1 MREKLHFVVV
11 CGYGCN
17 IESPLAPYLSR
28 VADFL
33 GRQLDVESA
42 ILCGGETQKTKFP
55 KRSEARVM
63 YDYLN
68 KYRLPTGFVLEENS
82 YTTYYN
88 IKLAAEIIKRL
99 RDGQTAQVGGR
110 PHVKF
115 RITIFCEAQRDLA
128 VEMAGRYFMQ
138 NLVADV
144 EGDIR
149 TETDSWERKAP
160 GYALWKANMMWLA
173 LRFPWFAE
181 REHRQRIARSYY
193 L

>member
-1 MREKLHFVVV
+1 MQKKLHFVVV

-17 IESPLAPYLSR
+17 IESPLAPYLGR

-33 GRQLDVESA
+33 RRQLDVESV

-55 KRSEARVM
+55 RRSEARVM

-68 KYRLPTGFVLEENS
+68 KCGLPMGFVLEENS
-82 YTTYYN
+82 YTTYDN

-110 PHVKF
+110 PHIKF
-115 RITIFCEAQRDLA
+115 RITIFCEAQRALKVIMLARHFMSDLVKDIDDIQ
-128 VEMAGRYFMQ
+128 VETY
-138 NLVADV
+138 N
-144 EGDIR
+144 
-149 TETDSWERKAP
+149 WERADPRRELKSTI
-160 GYALWKANMMWLA
+160 MTWLA
-173 LRFPWFAE
+173 IRFPS
-181 REHRQRIARSYY
+181 IARQERDKRFDRSHY